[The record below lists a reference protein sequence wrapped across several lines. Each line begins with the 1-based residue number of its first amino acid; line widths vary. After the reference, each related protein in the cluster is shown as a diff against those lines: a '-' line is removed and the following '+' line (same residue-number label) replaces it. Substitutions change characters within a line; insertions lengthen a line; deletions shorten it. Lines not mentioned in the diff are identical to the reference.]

1 MRKGFTLIELM
12 IVIAIIAI
20 IAAIA
25 IPNLLESRISSNE
38 AAAAS
43 SLKSGIFPA
52 QVQFQAGGYV
62 DNGGPGIA
70 TANGIG
76 DFAFVFPALSGAT
89 GTAANG
95 LPTVALSLLP
105 PTWNFT
111 NPNVN
116 SYLFGLG
123 SSYETAFCAD
133 CYPSDGGA
141 SIGRRC
147 FAINAGGTIFA
158 TPPAS
163 TNPSTLLG
171 SAFTTASTPT
181 ACTSASV
188 PFGAGFSVS
197 TTGWTVYKR

>member
-43 SLKSGIFPA
+43 SLKSGVFPA
-52 QVQFQAGGYV
+52 EVQFQAGGYV
-62 DNGGPGIA
+62 DNGGAGTA
-70 TANGIG
+70 TPNGIG
-76 DFAFVFPALSGAT
+76 DFSFTYTGMSGAS
-89 GTAANG
+89 GTAG
-95 LPTVALSLLP
+95 VTPTIALSLLP

-111 NPNVN
+111 NPNIN
-116 SYLFGLG
+116 SYLFGIG
-123 SSYETAFCAD
+123 SNYETNFCAD
-133 CYPSDGGA
+133 CYPADGGA

-147 FAINAGGTIFA
+147 FAINSAGTIYA
-158 TPPAS
+158 TQPAS

-171 SAFTTASTPT
+171 SGFTTISTAT
-181 ACTSASV
+181 TCTSATG
-188 PFGAGFSVS
+188 PFGAGFSVTAS
-197 TTGWTVYKR
+197 TWTVYKR